1 MRMIIVIRFVE
12 DLLIPLEIGGVGLR
26 QYLVNGC
33 RNWDNCH
40 PESVKLKWK
49 RLASANAY
57 FFVTQQTPVSII
69 ARVIN
74 ASHLLDPL

>member
-1 MRMIIVIRFVE
+1 MITVTRFVE

-33 RNWDNCH
+33 RNWGNCH
-40 PESVKLKWK
+40 PESVKLRWK
-49 RLASANAY
+49 RPASAKGY
-57 FFVTQQTPVSII
+57 SFGTQQTPVSII

-74 ASHLLDPL
+74 ASHLLPPL

>member
-1 MRMIIVIRFVE
+1 MITVTRFVE

-33 RNWDNCH
+33 RNWENFH

-49 RLASANAY
+49 RQASAKGY
-57 FFVTQQTPVSII
+57 SFGTQPTPVSIT

-74 ASHLLDPL
+74 ASHLLPPL